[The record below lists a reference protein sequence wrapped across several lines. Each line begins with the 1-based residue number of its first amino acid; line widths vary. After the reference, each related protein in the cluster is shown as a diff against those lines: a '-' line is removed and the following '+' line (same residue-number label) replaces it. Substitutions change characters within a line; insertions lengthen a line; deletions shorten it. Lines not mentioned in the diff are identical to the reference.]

1 MMVNS
6 LGVRREVPQGIA
18 RVFAATI
25 VARAGEEDAL
35 EAVLREAVGPCRA
48 EPGALIYELSRS
60 DAEPGRF
67 FLYEVFR
74 DADAHAAHSAAP
86 HSRRVVG
93 SEAFKNA
100 TVDVTEYGL
109 LDGTPPAAG
118 RRTHEPVHDL

>member
-1 MMVNS
+1 MADS
-6 LGVRREVPQGIA
+6 AASPAGTA

-35 EAVLREAVGPCRA
+35 GAVLGEAVGPCRA

-60 DAEPGRF
+60 DVDPGRF

-74 DADAHAAHSAAP
+74 DADAHAAHSAAA
-86 HSRRVVG
+86 HSRRVAE

-100 TVDVTEYGL
+100 TIDVVEYGL
-109 LDGTPPAAG
+109 LDGTPPG
-118 RRTHEPVHDL
+118 RPEELA